1 MRGTH
6 SDLVV
11 TADRIGGQHMI
22 TAGLILA
29 VLIMMSLPVESHDD
43 FWLRAGIVA
52 VALGISLWVPFRLA
66 LLPVLLLALA
76 PSLIREILG
85 EERNP
90 TWSLMVEAGCLILF
104 TAGARLLYITNPRSR
119 FRASRVT
126 RNYEGAS
133 RGDKGARQI
142 RSRHSRGEDRG
153 PRAACEIA
161 TSPPSVGRWP
171 APQISAGDAV
181 SLLDRLDV
189 LAVELLQ
196 TAAQIRVTRDSFS

>member
-1 MRGTH
+1 MRGIRN
-6 SDLVV
+6 DLVV
-11 TADRIGGQHMI
+11 TDRIGGQYMI

-43 FWLRAGIVA
+43 LWLRAGIIA

-66 LLPVLLLALA
+66 LLPVLMLALA

-104 TAGARLLYITNPRSR
+104 TAGVRLLYNTNPRPR
-119 FRASRVT
+119 FRTSRVT

-133 RGDKGARQI
+133 PGDNGARQV
-142 RSRHSRGEDRG
+142 RSRYSKGEDRG
-153 PRAACEIA
+153 LQARLEIA
-161 TSPPSVGRWP
+161 TSPPSSGRWP

-181 SLLDRLDV
+181 SLLDKLDV
-189 LAVELLQ
+189 LEVELLQ
-196 TAAQIRVTRDSFS
+196 TAAQIRVTCDSFN